1 MVRHTRES
9 GPKSRSGQ
17 AEKKPQRTERI
28 AKRLARAGVASRRE
42 VERLIGLGLVAVNGR
57 ILATPAV
64 LVTRDD
70 IVTVEGQVVG
80 AAEATRLW
88 RYHKPQ
94 GLLTT
99 NKDPKDRAT
108 VFEHLPQD
116 LPRVMTVG
124 RLDLNSEGLL
134 LLTNDGA
141 LARALELPANAWRRV
156 YRARALGRVTQAKL
170 DTLKDGIVVE
180 GVSYG
185 SIEATL
191 DKAKEK
197 DDGRANVWITLA
209 LNEGKNRE
217 VRRVLEAL
225 GLKVNRL
232 LRLAYG
238 PFQLGTLAPGEVE
251 EVGPRVIREQ
261 LADFITPENLPAG
274 ARTATPTPAA
284 GRRAGSALA
293 DPRRKPSRVRADDD
307 KKAAEAIEREDR
319 APRERPARG
328 DKPGKPFGAKPR
340 REGGFGD
347 RKGPGAG
354 EKRPRADRAS
364 GEARASTFGDKT
376 PRSSGG
382 FGARK
387 SSDAERPRSDRATS
401 ARKTSG
407 FGEKPARG
415 EGGFGA
421 RKASAGGEE
430 WRPRTDRATGPRKA
444 SGFGEK
450 PARGEGGFGARKASN
465 SEERRPRSD
474 RPAGARKASGFGDK
488 RPRDEG
494 GRAERKPSAFG
505 DKKPRSGPGF
515 GRGKPAARTGEERPY
530 KRRDDSRSDPRSND
544 RAGAGAKRP
553 SKAFGEKRERPTG
566 KPFAKPGAKPG
577 DKLGGY
583 RKTEAKP
590 GGFKTSGGKPAGFKT
605 TGDKGRSFTK
615 SGPPR
620 GDRAGPAR
628 GPKPAGAKPRGPT
641 PRSRPGS
648 GPRGPKRG

>member
-1 MVRHTRES
+1 MR
-9 GPKSRSGQ
+9 
-17 AEKKPQRTERI
+17 
-28 AKRLARAGVASRRE
+28 GV
-42 VERLIGLGLVAVNGR
+42 G
-57 ILATPAV
+57 
-64 LVTRDD
+64 
-70 IVTVEGQVVG
+70 
-80 AAEATRLW
+80 
-88 RYHKPQ
+88 
-94 GLLTT
+94 
-99 NKDPKDRAT
+99 
-108 VFEHLPQD
+108 
-116 LPRVMTVG
+116 
-124 RLDLNSEGLL
+124 
-134 LLTNDGA
+134 
-141 LARALELPANAWRRV
+141 V

-238 PFQLGTLAPGEVE
+238 PFQLGTLAQGEVE

-261 LADFITPENLPAG
+261 LADFIAPENLPAG
-274 ARTATPTPAA
+274 TRTATPTPAA

-293 DPRRKPSRVRADDD
+293 DPRRKPSRVRADDE

-319 APRERPARG
+319 APRDRPARG

-354 EKRPRADRAS
+354 EKRPRSDRAT
-364 GEARASTFGDKT
+364 GEGRASSFGDKK
-376 PRSSGG
+376 PRSGGG

-387 SSDAERPRSDRATS
+387 SSDAERPRSDRTTG

-430 WRPRTDRATGPRKA
+430 RRPRTDRAAGTRNA
-444 SGFGEK
+444 SSFGE
-450 PARGEGGFGARKASN
+450 
-465 SEERRPRSD
+465 
-474 RPAGARKASGFGDK
+474 K

-494 GRAERKPSAFG
+494 ARAERKPSAYG

-515 GRGKPAARTGEERPY
+515 GRGKPAARTGEARPY
-530 KRRDDSRSDPRSND
+530 KRREDFPFRYTIQRSRGRRRQAAVESLRRKARTARGQALRQAGPQTRRQTRRLQEVRGQARRLQGIRRQGPQLQDNRRQRPRLRQVRPAARRPRRARARSETCRRQSPRTQPPQPPWERTSRTQTRIDHD
-544 RAGAGAKRP
+544 RRIPDLHRPHPAGERHRSPHASRRPRRRHGRRTQAAHRRTRPARTVGQCGMDRRNHRRHGGRAAGRAPLFHGRCAQ
-553 SKAFGEKRERPTG
+553 S
-566 KPFAKPGAKPG
+566 
-577 DKLGGY
+577 GGGPEGG
-583 RKTEAKP
+583 RTNLRDRP
-590 GGFKTSGGKPAGFKT
+590 GGDGARRRPVHRRPAAERSGAAV
-605 TGDKGRSFTK
+605 
-615 SGPPR
+615 PPR
-620 GDRAGPAR
+620 LL
-628 GPKPAGAKPRGPT
+628 
-641 PRSRPGS
+641 
-648 GPRGPKRG
+648 